1 MTRTSPGVNAQLR
14 AFYDA
19 QGLTGQHRRRAMQ
32 HDRRRIRE
40 VAIHETGQPFTPT
53 MPCTDTLD
61 CAFVW
66 WRTKEGHGYWL
77 ARREAGAALQIAH
90 AIHAREAG
98 GAL

>member
-19 QGLTGQHRRRAMQ
+19 QGLTGQHRRHAIRY
-32 HDRRRIRE
+32 DRRAIRE
-40 VAIHETGQPFTPT
+40 AAIRETGEPFVPSTIG
-53 MPCTDTLD
+53 TDTLD

-66 WRTKEGHGYWL
+66 WRSKEGQPYWA
-77 ARREAGAALQIAH
+77 ARRGWADRRLG
-90 AIHAREAG
+90 AG

>member
-1 MTRTSPGVNAQLR
+1 MSSTTPGVNAQLR

-19 QGLTGQHRRRAMQ
+19 QGLTGQHRRRALQ

-40 VAIHETGQPFTPT
+40 EAIRQFGSPFDPVQENAHDSL
-53 MPCTDTLD
+53 M

-66 WRTKEGHGYWL
+66 EDAKEGRWYWL
-77 ARREAGAALQIAH
+77 ARQR
-90 AIHAREAG
+90 AG